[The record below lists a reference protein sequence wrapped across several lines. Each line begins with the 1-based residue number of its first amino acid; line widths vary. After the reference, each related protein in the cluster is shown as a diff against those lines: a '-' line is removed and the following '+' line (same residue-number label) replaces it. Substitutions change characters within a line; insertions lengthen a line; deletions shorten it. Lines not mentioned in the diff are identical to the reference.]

1 MDVRS
6 DIFSFG
12 VVLYEMATGAQPFR
26 GDSATDI
33 LVGLLTLA
41 PESPARL
48 NPAVSAELERIISK
62 ALEKDLNLRYQGAA
76 EIRAD
81 LQRLK
86 RDTESGRWA
95 QTGAEV
101 QRVAPASVV
110 APSVPAVPGEQVIR
124 HAKGRYIWMAASA
137 AVALALAVGGWLLF
151 VPRTHALTDKDT
163 IILADFAN
171 STGDAVFDDALK
183 QALAVDLGQS
193 PFLNVL
199 SDGKVRTTLQQ
210 MTRSPTEK
218 LTEETAR
225 EVCQRAGSKAFI
237 TGSIAGLGTQY
248 VIGLNAI
255 NCATGDALARQQVQA
270 VGKEK
275 VLDALGSATAKLRNE
290 LGESLRSVQKF
301 DVPLEQATTSS
312 LEALKAFSLGR
323 KKDSAGAVP
332 FYQRA
337 IELDPNFASA
347 YLRLGIAY
355 RNLTQPTQA
364 TSYITKAFQ
373 LREHASEREK
383 LHISSVYY
391 EFGTGELD
399 KAIQTY
405 ILWAQSY
412 PRDWLPLLNLGVAYG
427 AIGQYEKAAEATRGS
442 LALYP
447 DNVTGYENLGG
458 FYLALNRLTEVRDIT
473 DQALTRKLD
482 EEALHTNLYALAFLR
497 GDSAEMAQQVAWFD
511 GKAEVENEVLGSE
524 SATEAYFGR
533 LNTARELVQKTA
545 ASAERAHNKESEALW
560 SAEAAVWEAM
570 FGNYVAAQERAASA
584 LNLAPG
590 SRDAESEAALAFAL
604 AGDTARARAVSDE
617 LNKDFPLNTLIQSVW
632 LPTIRGQL
640 ELSRKNFPTAVE
652 FLRAAAPVELGQI
665 VGQFNYACI
674 YPAYIRGQAHLANGQ
689 GAAAEAEFQKI
700 LDHRGLVQN
709 CPTGALAHLG
719 LARAYVVQRDTTK
732 AKAAYE
738 DFLTLWKD
746 ADSDIP
752 LLKEAKSEYA
762 KLQ

>member
-1 MDVRS
+1 M
-6 DIFSFG
+6 
-12 VVLYEMATGAQPFR
+12 
-26 GDSATDI
+26 
-33 LVGLLTLA
+33 
-41 PESPARL
+41 
-48 NPAVSAELERIISK
+48 
-62 ALEKDLNLRYQGAA
+62 
-76 EIRAD
+76 
-81 LQRLK
+81 
-86 RDTESGRWA
+86 
-95 QTGAEV
+95 
-101 QRVAPASVV
+101 
-110 APSVPAVPGEQVIR
+110 
-124 HAKGRYIWMAASA
+124 
-137 AVALALAVGGWLLF
+137 
-151 VPRTHALTDKDT
+151 PRTHALTDKDT

-237 TGSIAGLGTQY
+237 SGSIAGLGTQY

-355 RNLTQPTQA
+355 RNLAQPAQA
-364 TSYITKAFQ
+364 NSYITKAFQ

-383 LHISSVYY
+383 LHIASVYY

-427 AIGQYEKAAEATRGS
+427 TIGQYEKAAEATRES
-442 LALYP
+442 LTLYP

-560 SAEAAVWEAM
+560 SAEVAVWEAM
-570 FGNYVAAQERAASA
+570 FGNYVAARERAASA

-604 AGDTARARAVSDE
+604 AGDTARARAVTDE

-652 FLRAAAPVELGQI
+652 FLRAAGPVELGQI

-752 LLKEAKSEYA
+752 ILKEAKSEYA